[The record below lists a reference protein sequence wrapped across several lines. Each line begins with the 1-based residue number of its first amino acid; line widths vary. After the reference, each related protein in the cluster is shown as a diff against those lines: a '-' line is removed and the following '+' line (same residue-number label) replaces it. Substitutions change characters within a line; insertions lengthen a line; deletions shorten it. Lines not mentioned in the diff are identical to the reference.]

1 MSKFDIKKFLIT
13 KGVFLIAFFIPPL
26 VLLISYFIF
35 GIYPFGD
42 ESVLVLDLNGQY
54 VYYFENLRDAFWGN
68 GSLVNSWS
76 RNFSGET
83 MGIFAYYL
91 ASPFTLIVMLLP
103 RSMMTTSLLIM
114 QMMKVGA
121 ASVTFCYYLR
131 KSKGTAPYT
140 ALIFSILYS
149 LMSYMIV
156 QLMDPMWLDGLVYLP
171 LICLGIEHL
180 IDRDEWL
187 LFIIT
192 LALMFIAN
200 FYIGWMIAIFCCLY
214 FIAYYFSISENTL
227 PFRFKHMLLS
237 GVKFACGG
245 VTAAVC
251 AAWLLI
257 PLYYSLSLGK
267 FDFSDPSFKPE
278 TQFDFADFFVN
289 LLPNVYDTC
298 RPEGSPVIFCG
309 VMTVLLIPLY
319 FFNGRIK
326 LRQKIGF
333 GLLALSII
341 LSMYISTA
349 DLVWHGF
356 QVPNWLP
363 YRYSFTFSFLMLVMA
378 AQAFENIKGISFKE
392 IGGVFFLL
400 AAYVFYIDKQNPIV
414 TANGK
419 DIEKMN
425 VLAAVWFT
433 ILMAGVYALLL
444 YFHKKYYRIKPI
456 PIIIAAF
463 VILEMGVTT
472 TYNIYQID
480 RDVNYSKFS
489 SYNRYITLGRNTVR
503 KIYEMD
509 DSPVYRIEKD
519 FHRTV
524 NDALAFGSF
533 GLSHSSSTLN
543 AAPIQFLRKMG
554 FSYGGHYIK
563 YKGATYVT
571 DALFGIKY
579 VMEKGDTA
587 AILPEAKVQPQAE
600 VVKSK
605 HYDDLVLAN
614 GDSEEIMYVYENP
627 YALPVAFMADNAIA
641 DLKLGSWENPFENQN
656 AFLSALLSNKKQY
669 FFKRINIDEVIPEN
683 ATESTY
689 GTHTKYVPKRTGE
702 NSHIEF
708 LFTAPTE
715 DMIYMYFPS
724 QYEREVN
731 LWLNEEFVDYYYE
744 GGKMC
749 IQPLGRFEEGEELSM
764 ITTITEKGRNEVLF
778 KDNYIYYLDEEM
790 FQSAIEEL
798 KKQPLEIESF
808 KENHIKG
815 TVNAG
820 KDGILFTTISWEPG
834 WTVYVDGVK
843 TEPVKIADALIG
855 VPMTAGEHTVEMKFF
870 PAGMALG
877 MILSIAGIAV
887 IVFIGFTEKRS
898 KKTAADEETE
908 EKSVPKETEETEK
921 AEEPQETEKTEEA
934 AQLHETE
941 KSEEAAETQEAEETA
956 SVQTNESEEK

>member
-1 MSKFDIKKFLIT
+1 MKLSNITSKLDFKNLLLT
-13 KGVFLIAFFIPPL
+13 KGVYLFAFFIPPL
-26 VLLISYFIF
+26 ILLIAYFIF

-54 VYYFENLRDAFWGN
+54 VYYYENLRDAFWGN

-83 MGIFAYYL
+83 MGMFAYYL
-91 ASPFTLIVMLLP
+91 ASPFMLVIMLLP
-103 RSMMTTSLLIM
+103 RSMMTTSVLIM
-114 QMMKVGA
+114 QMLKVGT

-131 KSKGTAPYT
+131 KSKDSAPYT

-149 LMSYMIV
+149 LMAYMIV
-156 QLMDPMWLDGLVYLP
+156 QLMDPMWLDGLIYLP
-171 LICLGIEHL
+171 LICLGIERL

-214 FIAYYFSISENTL
+214 FIAYFFFISKEAS
-227 PFRFKHMLLS
+227 PFRFKHMLYS

-267 FDFSDPSFKPE
+267 FDFSDPSYEIK

-298 RPEGSPVIFCG
+298 RPEGSPVVFCG

-319 FFNGRIK
+319 FFNSRIK
-326 LRQKIGF
+326 LRQKIGY
-333 GLLALSII
+333 GLLALSVI
-341 LSMYISTA
+341 LSMYMSTV

-363 YRYSFTFSFLMLVMA
+363 YRYSFTVSFIMLVMA

-400 AAYVFYIDKQNPIV
+400 AAYVFYIDKQNPVV

-419 DIEKMN
+419 DIEKID
-425 VLAAVWFT
+425 VIAAVWFT
-433 ILMAGVYALLL
+433 VAMAGIYALLL
-444 YFHKKYYRIKPI
+444 YFHKKFYRVKPV
-456 PIIIAAF
+456 PILISAF
-463 VILEMGVTT
+463 VIVEMTVTAS
-472 TYNIYQID
+472 YNIYQID
-480 RDVNYSKFS
+480 EDVNYSKYS
-489 SYNRYITLGRNTVR
+489 SYNRYITLGRNTVE

-509 DSPVYRIEKD
+509 DSPVYRIEKE

-524 NDALAFGSF
+524 NDAMAFGSF

-563 YKGATYVT
+563 YSGATYVT
-571 DALFGIKY
+571 DAIFGIKY
-579 VMEKGDTA
+579 VMEKGSAPTA
-587 AILPEAKVQPQAE
+587 DEDGNVPLPEVA
-600 VVKSK
+600 SSS
-605 HYDDLVLAN
+605 HYDNLVLAN
-614 GDSEEIMYVYENP
+614 GDSKEIMYVYENP
-627 YALPVAFMADNAIA
+627 YALPIAFMADESIA
-641 DLKLGSWENPFENQN
+641 DLELGSWENPFENQN
-656 AFLSALLSNKKQY
+656 ELLSALLSDRKQY
-669 FFKRINIDEVIPEN
+669 FFKRIDIDDIVPEN
-683 ATESTY
+683 AKSSTY
-689 GTHTKYVPKRTGE
+689 GNHTKYVPRIEGE

-708 LFTAPTE
+708 LFTAPTT

-749 IQPLGRFEEGEELSM
+749 IQPLGRFSEGEEISL
-764 ITTITEKGRNEVLF
+764 ITTITENGNNEVLF

-790 FQSAIEEL
+790 FKEAVEEL
-798 KKQPLEIESF
+798 KEQPLEIESF

-815 TVNAG
+815 TVTA
-820 KDGILFTTISWEPG
+820 KEDGILFTTISWEPG

-843 TEPVKIADALIG
+843 TEPVELVDALIG
-855 VPMTAGEHTVEMKFF
+855 VPVSAGEHTIEMKFF

-877 MILSIAGIAV
+877 MILSAAGIAV
-887 IVFIGFTEKRS
+887 VVLIGLYEFKYKKREHEN
-898 KKTAADEETE
+898 T
-908 EKSVPKETEETEK
+908 KENGDYGN
-921 AEEPQETEKTEEA
+921 P
-934 AQLHETE
+934 
-941 KSEEAAETQEAEETA
+941 
-956 SVQTNESEEK
+956 TNK

>member
-1 MSKFDIKKFLIT
+1 MNMCAYVIFVYVPKADRTIHEHSERRFNLKHSQLSLKFDVRSFLIA
-13 KGVFLIAFFIPPL
+13 KGAYFLAFFIPML
-26 VLLISYFIF
+26 ILLISYFIF

-76 RNFSGET
+76 RNFTGET
-83 MGIFAYYL
+83 IGIFAYYL
-91 ASPFTLIVMLLP
+91 ASPFTLVVMLLP
-103 RSMMTTSLLIM
+103 RSIMTTSLLIM
-114 QMMKVGA
+114 QMLKVGT

-131 KSKGTAPYT
+131 RSKGTATYT
-140 ALIFSILYS
+140 ALVFSILYS

-156 QLMDPMWLDGLVYLP
+156 QLMDPMWLDGLIYLP
-171 LICLGIEHL
+171 IICLGIERL
-180 IDRDEWL
+180 IDDGEWL
-187 LFIIT
+187 LFIIP

-214 FIAYYFSISENTL
+214 FIAYYFFISKNTL
-227 PFRFKHMLLS
+227 PFSIKHMLYS
-237 GVKFACGG
+237 GVKFAGGG

-267 FDFSDPSFKPE
+267 FEFSDPSYEMK
-278 TQFDFADFFVN
+278 TQFDFADFFTN

-298 RPEGSPVIFCG
+298 RPEGSPVVFCG
-309 VMTVLLIPLY
+309 VMTILLVPLY
-319 FFNGRIK
+319 FMNSRIK
-326 LRQKIGF
+326 LREKLGF
-333 GLLALSII
+333 GLLALSVI
-341 LSMYISTA
+341 LSMYMSTV

-363 YRYSFTFSFLMLVMA
+363 YRYSFTFSFLLLVMA
-378 AQAFENIKGISFKE
+378 ARAFDRIRGISFKE
-392 IGGVFFLL
+392 IGGVFVLL
-400 AAYVFYIDKQNPIV
+400 AAYVFYIDKQNPVV

-419 DIEKMN
+419 DIEK
-425 VLAAVWFT
+425 VHILAAVWFT
-433 ILMAGVYALLL
+433 VVMAGLYALLL
-444 YFHKKYYRIKPI
+444 YLHKKYYKVKPV

-463 VILEMGVTT
+463 VIVEMTVTT

-480 RDVNYSKFS
+480 RDVTYSKYS
-489 SYNRYITLGRNTVR
+489 SYNRYITLGRNTVQ

-524 NDALAFGSF
+524 NDAMAFGSF

-579 VMEKGDTA
+579 VMEKGA
-587 AILPEAKVQPQAE
+587 APVPDENGVTPEPKAE
-600 VVKSK
+600 KSK
-605 HYDDLVLAN
+605 HYDELVLAN
-614 GDSEEIMYVYENP
+614 GDSKEIMYVYENP
-627 YALPVAFMADNAIA
+627 YALPVAFMADESIA
-641 DLKLGSWENPFENQN
+641 DLTLDSWENPFENQN
-656 AFLSALLSNKKQY
+656 ALLSALLSNKKQY
-669 FFKRINIDEVIPEN
+669 FFKRIDIDETVPEN
-683 ATESTY
+683 AKVSTY
-689 GTHTKYVPKRTGE
+689 GTHTKYVPRVEGE

-708 LFTAPTE
+708 LFTAPTT

-749 IQPLGRFEEGEELSM
+749 IQPLGRFSEGEELSL
-764 ITTITEKGRNEVLF
+764 ITTITEKGRNETLF

-790 FQSAIEEL
+790 FRSAIEEL

-815 TVNAG
+815 TVNAE

-834 WTVYVDGVK
+834 WTIYVDGVK
-843 TEPVKIADALIG
+843 TEPVKLADALIG

-877 MILSIAGIAV
+877 MILSVMGIAV
-887 IVFIGFTEKRS
+887 VVFIGFTERIS
-898 KKTAADEETE
+898 KKTAAAEKAGEKDIP
-908 EKSVPKETEETEK
+908 EKSG
-921 AEEPQETEKTEEA
+921 
-934 AQLHETE
+934 
-941 KSEEAAETQEAEETA
+941 EAEETA
-956 SVQTNESEEK
+956 AVQTNESEEK

>member
-1 MSKFDIKKFLIT
+1 MKLSNILSAKSVKSAITRIEPKSLLIN
-13 KGVFLIAFFIPPL
+13 KGAYLLAFFIPPL
-26 VLLISYFIF
+26 LLLISYFIF
-35 GIYPFGD
+35 GIYPIGD

-54 VYYFENLRDAFWGN
+54 VYYHENLRDAFWGN

-76 RNFSGET
+76 RNLSGEI
-83 MGIFAYYL
+83 MGMFAYYL
-91 ASPFTLIVMLLP
+91 ASPFTLVIMLLP

-114 QMMKVGA
+114 QLLKVGT

-156 QLMDPMWLDGLVYLP
+156 QLMDPMWLDGLIYLP
-171 LICLGIEHL
+171 LICLGIERL

-214 FIAYYFSISENTL
+214 FIAYYFFLSKDTL
-227 PFRFKHMLLS
+227 PFRIKHMLS
-237 GVKFACGG
+237 TGVKFACGG
-245 VTAAVC
+245 ITAAAC
-251 AAWLLI
+251 AAWILI
-257 PLYYSLSLGK
+257 PLYFSLSLGK
-267 FDFSDPSFKPE
+267 FEFTQPSYEMK
-278 TQFDFADFFVN
+278 TQFDFIDFFVN
-289 LLPNVYDTC
+289 MLPNVYDTC

-309 VMTVLLIPLY
+309 VMTILLVPLY
-319 FFNGRIK
+319 FFNSRIK
-326 LRQKIGF
+326 LREKLGF

-341 LSMYISTA
+341 LSMYMSTV

-363 YRYSFTFSFLMLVMA
+363 YRYSFTFSFLMLIMA
-378 AQAFENIKGISFKE
+378 ARSFENIKGISGKE
-392 IGGVFFLL
+392 IGFMFFLVT
-400 AAYVFYIDKQNPIV
+400 AYVFYIDKQDPVV

-419 DIEKMN
+419 DIEKVN
-425 VLAAVWFT
+425 ILAAVWFT
-433 ILMAGVYALLL
+433 VLMSGLYALLL
-444 YFHKKYYRIKPI
+444 YMHKKFYKVKPV

-463 VILEMGVTT
+463 VMAEMLVTT
-472 TYNIYQID
+472 SYNLYQID
-480 RDVNYSKFS
+480 RDVTYSKYS
-489 SYNRYITLGRNTVR
+489 SYNRYITLGRNTVQ
-503 KIYEMD
+503 KIYDMD
-509 DSPVYRIEKD
+509 DSPVYRIEKE

-524 NDALAFGSF
+524 NDAMAFGSY

-543 AAPIQFLRKMG
+543 AAPIQFLRRLG

-579 VMEKGDTA
+579 VMEKGSAPVPDENGVTA
-587 AILPEAKVQPQAE
+587 APEAE
-600 VVKSK
+600 RSK

-614 GDSEEIMYVYENP
+614 GDSKEIMYVYENP

-641 DLKLGSWENPFENQN
+641 DLKLDSWENPFENQN
-656 AFLSALLSNKKQY
+656 ALLSALLSNKKEY
-669 FFKRINIDEVIPEN
+669 YFKRIDIDSVVPEN
-683 ATESTY
+683 AKPSTY
-689 GTHTKYVPKRTGE
+689 GTHTKYVPRIEGE
-702 NSHIEF
+702 NSHVEF

-731 LWLNEEFVDYYYE
+731 LWLNKDFVDYYYE

-749 IQPLGRFEEGEELSM
+749 IQTLGRFEEGEEISL
-764 ITTITEKGRNEVLF
+764 IATITDKGRNEFLF

-790 FQSAIEEL
+790 FRSAIEEL

-815 TVNAG
+815 TVNAQ

-834 WTVYVDGVK
+834 WTIYVDGKK
-843 TEPVKIADALIG
+843 TEPVKLADALIG
-855 VPMTAGEHTVEMKFF
+855 VPMSKGEHTVEMKFF

-877 MILSIAGIAV
+877 MILSAAGIAV
-887 IVFIGFTEKRS
+887 AVMIGYFEHRNKKTSSDKPAQREQQTEK
-898 KKTAADEETE
+898 
-908 EKSVPKETEETEK
+908 P
-921 AEEPQETEKTEEA
+921 AEG
-934 AQLHETE
+934 
-941 KSEEAAETQEAEETA
+941 SE
-956 SVQTNESEEK
+956 